1 MTFKKNIIL
10 LGATGSIGTST
21 LNLIRH
27 KREKFNLIGIS
38 AYRKT
43 EELKLISEEFNVKNV
58 CFFKNHNDVVFDKN
72 IKIMKGLE
80 GLLELASLNCD
91 IVVSGIAGLAGL
103 MPAYEA
109 LKNGNHIAIANKE
122 PIVVAGNILKECSK
136 NNNVKI
142 LPVDSEHNSI
152 FQCFNNN
159 QRENISHITL
169 TASGGPFLHR
179 SLNSFSNITVEEALK
194 HPNWEMGK
202 KISIDSATLINK
214 ALEVIEA
221 GYFFELNANQIQV
234 VIHPESII
242 HGLVHYKDGSVLANL
257 ALPDMISPLSVAIGY
272 PERYDL
278 NLAKLNLLEISQLN
292 FLKPDLK
299 KFPGLNFGW
308 HALNE
313 PNNFSIVFNASN
325 EIAVDL
331 FLKKRIK
338 FTSIIEIID
347 KCLNEQK
354 FNSANNLEET
364 LEIDKMSRIF
374 AKKISE
380 KFYV

>member
-1 MTFKKNIIL
+1 MTYKNIIL

-21 LNLIRH
+21 LNLIRK
-27 KREKFNLIGIS
+27 KREKFNLVGVS
-38 AYRKT
+38 TYEKT
-43 EELKLISEEFNVKNV
+43 EQLKLISEEFNVKNV
-58 CFFKNHNDVVFDKN
+58 CFFKNDQGISFGESTKV
-72 IKIMKGLE
+72 MKGHQ

-91 IVVSGIAGLAGL
+91 IVVSGISGLAGL
-103 MPAYEA
+103 MPAYMA
-109 LKNGNHIAIANKE
+109 LNNGNHIAIANKE
-122 PIVVAGNILKECSK
+122 PLVVAGNILIECSK
-136 NNNVKI
+136 KNNVKI

-152 FQCFNNN
+152 FQCFDNNH
-159 QRENISHITL
+159 RENVSHITL
-169 TASGGPFLHR
+169 TASGGPFLNR
-179 SLNSFSNITVEEALK
+179 SPNSFKEITIEEALK
-194 HPNWEMGK
+194 HPKWEMGK

-221 GYFFELNANQIQV
+221 GFLFELKSNQIKV

-272 PERYDL
+272 PDRYNLDL
-278 NLAKLNLLEISQLN
+278 PKLDLVEVSQLN

-313 PNNFSIVFNASN
+313 PNYFSIILNASN

-338 FTSIIEIID
+338 FTSIVDIID

-374 AKKISE
+374 AKKIAE

>member
-1 MTFKKNIIL
+1 MTFKNIIL

-21 LNLIRH
+21 LNLIRM
-27 KREKFNLIGIS
+27 KKEKFNLIGVS
-38 AYRKT
+38 AYEKT
-43 EELKLISEEFNVKNV
+43 QQLELISKEFNVKNV
-58 CFFKNHNDVVFDKN
+58 CYFKNDQGIIFDKS
-72 IKIMKGLE
+72 IKVLKGHQ

-91 IVVSGIAGLAGL
+91 IVVSGISGLAGL
-103 MPAYEA
+103 MPAYVA
-109 LKNGNHIAIANKE
+109 LNNGNNLAIANKE
-122 PIVVAGNILKECSK
+122 PLVVAGNILIECSK
-136 NNNVKI
+136 KNNVKI

-152 FQCFNNN
+152 FQCFDNNL
-159 QRENISHITL
+159 RENVSHITL
-169 TASGGPFLHR
+169 TASGGPFLNR
-179 SLNSFSNITVEEALK
+179 SLDSFKEITVEEALK
-194 HPNWEMGK
+194 HPKWEMGK

-221 GYFFELNANQIQV
+221 GFLFELKSNQINV

-257 ALPDMISPLSVAIGY
+257 GLPDMISPLSVAIGY
-272 PERYDL
+272 PERYNLDL
-278 NLAKLNLLEISQLN
+278 PKLDLIEVSQLN

-313 PNNFSIVFNASN
+313 PNYFSIILNASN

-338 FTSIIEIID
+338 FTSIVEIID

>member
-1 MTFKKNIIL
+1 MTQKNIIL

-21 LNLIRH
+21 LNLIRK
-27 KREKFNLIGIS
+27 KREKFNLIGVS
-38 AYRKT
+38 AYEKT
-43 EELKLISEEFNVKNV
+43 EQLKLISKEFNVKNV
-58 CFFKNHNDVVFDKN
+58 CFFKNDQGTIFDES
-72 IKIMKGLE
+72 IKVMKGDQ

-91 IVVSGIAGLAGL
+91 IVVSGISGLAGL
-103 MPAYEA
+103 MPAYMA
-109 LKNGNHIAIANKE
+109 LNNGNNIAIANKE
-122 PIVVAGNILKECSK
+122 PLVVAGNILLECSK
-136 NNNVKI
+136 KNDVKI

-152 FQCFNNN
+152 FQCFDNKL
-159 QRENISHITL
+159 RENVSHITL
-169 TASGGPFLHR
+169 TASGGPFLYR
-179 SLNSFSNITVEEALK
+179 SLESFKEIRIEEALK
-194 HPNWEMGK
+194 HPKWEMGK

-221 GYFFELNANQIQV
+221 GFLFELKSNQINV

-272 PERYDL
+272 PERYNLDL
-278 NLAKLNLLEISQLN
+278 PKLDLVEVSQLN

-299 KFPGLNFGW
+299 KFPGLNYGW

-313 PNNFSIVFNASN
+313 PNYFSIVLNASN

-331 FLKKRIK
+331 FLKNRIK
-338 FTSIIEIID
+338 FTSIVEIID

-364 LEIDKMSRIF
+364 LEIDKISRIF

>member
-1 MTFKKNIIL
+1 MTQKNIIL

-21 LNLIRH
+21 LNLIRK
-27 KREKFNLIGIS
+27 KREKFNLIGVS
-38 AYRKT
+38 TYEKT
-43 EELKLISEEFNVKNV
+43 EQLKSISKEFNVKNV
-58 CFFKNHNDVVFDKN
+58 CFFKNDQGITFDKS
-72 IKIMKGLE
+72 IKVMKGRQ

-91 IVVSGIAGLAGL
+91 IVVSGISGLAGL
-103 MPAYEA
+103 MPAYIA
-109 LKNGNHIAIANKE
+109 LKNGNNIAIANKE
-122 PIVVAGNILKECSK
+122 PLVVAGNILIECSK
-136 NNNVKI
+136 KNNVKI

-152 FQCFNNN
+152 FQCFDNNL
-159 QRENISHITL
+159 RENVSHITL
-169 TASGGPFLHR
+169 TASGGPFLNR
-179 SLNSFSNITVEEALK
+179 SPNSFNEITVEEALK
-194 HPNWEMGK
+194 HPKWEMGK

-221 GYFFELNANQIQV
+221 GFLFELKSNQINV

-272 PERYDL
+272 PERYNLDL
-278 NLAKLNLLEISQLN
+278 PKLDLVEVSQLN

-313 PNNFSIVFNASN
+313 PNYFSIVLNASN

-331 FLKKRIK
+331 FLKNRIK
-338 FTSIIEIID
+338 FTSIVEIID

>member
-1 MTFKKNIIL
+1 MTFKNIIL

-21 LNLIRH
+21 LNLIRQ
-27 KREKFNLIGIS
+27 KKEKFNLIGIS
-38 AYRKT
+38 AYQKT
-43 EELKLISEEFNVKNV
+43 EQLKLISKEFSVKNI
-58 CFFKNHNDVVFDKN
+58 CFFKNDKGITFDKN
-72 IKIMKGLE
+72 INVMKGFE

-103 MPAYEA
+103 MPAYAA
-109 LKNGNHIAIANKE
+109 LNNGNHIAIANKE
-122 PIVVAGNILKECSK
+122 PLVVAGNILKACSK
-136 NNNVKI
+136 KNNVKI

-152 FQCFNNN
+152 FQCFDNS
-159 QRENISHITL
+159 QRENINHITL
-169 TASGGPFLHR
+169 TASGGPFLNR
-179 SLNSFSNITVEEALK
+179 SFNSFDKITIEEALK

-202 KISIDSATLINK
+202 KVSVDSATLINK

-221 GYFFELNANQIQV
+221 GHLFELNANQIEV

-272 PERYDL
+272 PQRYNL
-278 NLAKLNLLEISQLN
+278 NLPKLNLLEISQLN

-308 HALNE
+308 DALNG
-313 PNNFSIVFNASN
+313 PNYVSIILNAAN

-331 FLKKRIK
+331 FLNKKIN
-338 FTSIIEIID
+338 FTNIVEIID
-347 KCLNEQK
+347 KCLNDQNFK
-354 FNSANNLEET
+354 PANNLEEI
-364 LEIDKMSRIF
+364 LEIDKKSRNF
-374 AKKISE
+374 AINISE

>member
-1 MTFKKNIIL
+1 MTHKNIIL

-21 LNLIRH
+21 LNLIRK
-27 KREKFNLIGIS
+27 KREKFNLIGVS
-38 AYRKT
+38 TYEKT
-43 EELKLISEEFNVKNV
+43 EQLKSISKEFNVKNV
-58 CFFKNHNDVVFDKN
+58 CFFKNDQGTIFDKS
-72 IKIMKGLE
+72 IKVMKGRQ

-91 IVVSGIAGLAGL
+91 IVVSGISGLAGL
-103 MPAYEA
+103 MPAYMA
-109 LKNGNHIAIANKE
+109 LNNGNHIAIANKE
-122 PIVVAGNILKECSK
+122 PLVVAGNILIECSK
-136 NNNVKI
+136 KNNVKI

-152 FQCFNNN
+152 FQCFDNNL
-159 QRENISHITL
+159 RENVSHITL
-169 TASGGPFLHR
+169 TASGGPFLNR
-179 SLNSFSNITVEEALK
+179 SLNSFKEITIEEALK
-194 HPNWEMGK
+194 HPKWEMGK

-221 GYFFELNANQIQV
+221 GFLFELKSNQINV

-272 PERYDL
+272 PERYSLDL
-278 NLAKLNLLEISQLN
+278 PKLDLVNVSQLN

-313 PNNFSIVFNASN
+313 PNYFSIVLNASN

-364 LEIDKMSRIF
+364 LEIDKISRIF

>member
-1 MTFKKNIIL
+1 MTLKNIIL
-10 LGATGSIGTST
+10 LGATGSIGKST
-21 LNLIRH
+21 LSLIRQ

-38 AYRKT
+38 AYKNT
-43 EELKLISEEFNVKNV
+43 EQLKLISDEFNVKNI
-58 CFFKNHNDVVFDKN
+58 CFFKNDEDIIFNKCTKV
-72 IKIMKGLE
+72 MKGQD

-91 IVVSGIAGLAGL
+91 IVVSGISGLAGL
-103 MPAYEA
+103 MPAYTA
-109 LKNGNHIAIANKE
+109 INNGNNIAIANKE
-122 PIVVAGNILKECSK
+122 PLVVAGNLLIECSK
-136 NNNVKI
+136 KNNVKI

-152 FQCFNNN
+152 FQCFDNNF
-159 QRENISHITL
+159 RENISHITL
-169 TASGGPFLHR
+169 TASGGPFLNR
-179 SLNSFSNITVEEALK
+179 PLNNFKDITIEEALK
-194 HPNWEMGK
+194 HPKWEMGK

-221 GYFFELNANQIQV
+221 GFLFELKANEINV

-272 PERYDL
+272 PERYNLDLPEL
-278 NLAKLNLLEISQLN
+278 NLVEVSQLN
-292 FLKPDLK
+292 FSKPDLE

-308 HALNE
+308 NALNE
-313 PNNFSIVFNASN
+313 PNYFSIILNAAN

-331 FLKKRIK
+331 FLKKRIN
-338 FTSIIEIID
+338 FTSIVQIID
-347 KCLNEQK
+347 KCLNEQN
-354 FNSANNLEET
+354 FNPAIDLDEI
-364 LEIDKMSRIF
+364 LEIDKVSRIF

>member
-1 MTFKKNIIL
+1 MTLKNIIL
-10 LGATGSIGTST
+10 LGATGSIGKST
-21 LNLIRH
+21 LNLIRQ

-38 AYRKT
+38 AYKNT
-43 EELKLISEEFNVKNV
+43 EQLKLISEEFNVKNV
-58 CFFKNHNDVVFDKN
+58 CFFKNDKD
-72 IKIMKGLE
+72 IIFKKCTKVMKGHD

-91 IVVSGIAGLAGL
+91 IVVSGISGLAGL
-103 MPAYEA
+103 MPAYTA
-109 LKNGNHIAIANKE
+109 INNGNNIAIANKE
-122 PIVVAGNILKECSK
+122 PLVVAGNILIECSK
-136 NNNVKI
+136 KNNVKI

-152 FQCFNNN
+152 FQCFDNNF
-159 QRENISHITL
+159 RENISHITL
-169 TASGGPFLHR
+169 TASGGPFLNR
-179 SLNSFSNITVEEALK
+179 PLNNFKDITIEEALK
-194 HPNWEMGK
+194 HPKWQMGK

-221 GYFFELNANQIQV
+221 GFLFELKSNEINV

-272 PERYDL
+272 PERYNLDLPEL
-278 NLAKLNLLEISQLN
+278 NLVEVSQLN
-292 FLKPDLK
+292 FLKPDLE

-308 HALNE
+308 NALNG
-313 PNNFSIVFNASN
+313 PNYISIILNAAN

-331 FLKKRIK
+331 FLKKRIN
-338 FTSIIEIID
+338 FTSIVEIID
-347 KCLNEQK
+347 KCLNDQN
-354 FNSANNLEET
+354 FNPAHDLDEI
-364 LEIDKMSRIF
+364 LEIDKVSRIF

>member
-1 MTFKKNIIL
+1 MTYKNIIL

-21 LNLIRH
+21 LNLIRK
-27 KREKFNLIGIS
+27 KREKFNIIGVS
-38 AYRKT
+38 AYEKT
-43 EELKLISEEFNVKNV
+43 EQLKLISKEFNVKNV
-58 CFFKNHNDVVFDKN
+58 CFFKNDQGTIFDESVKV
-72 IKIMKGLE
+72 MKGRQ

-91 IVVSGIAGLAGL
+91 IVVSGISGLAGL
-103 MPAYEA
+103 MPAYMA

-122 PIVVAGNILKECSK
+122 PLVVAGNILIECSK
-136 NNNVKI
+136 KNNVKI

-152 FQCFNNN
+152 FQCFDNNL
-159 QRENISHITL
+159 RENVSHITL
-169 TASGGPFLHR
+169 TASGGPFLNR
-179 SLNSFSNITVEEALK
+179 SLDSFKEITIEEALK
-194 HPNWEMGK
+194 HPKWEMGK

-221 GYFFELNANQIQV
+221 GILFELKSSQINV

-272 PERYDL
+272 PERYNLDL
-278 NLAKLNLLEISQLN
+278 PKLDLIEVSQLN

-313 PNNFSIVFNASN
+313 PNYFSIVLNASN

-331 FLKKRIK
+331 FLKNKIK
-338 FTSIIEIID
+338 FTSIVEIID

-354 FNSANNLEET
+354 FNSAKNIEET
-364 LEIDKMSRIF
+364 LEIDKISRNF
-374 AKKISE
+374 AKQISE

>member
-1 MTFKKNIIL
+1 MTHKNIIL
-10 LGATGSIGTST
+10 LGATGSIGSST
-21 LNLIRH
+21 LNFIRK
-27 KREKFNLIGIS
+27 KRKKFNLIGVS
-38 AYRKT
+38 TYEKT
-43 EELKLISEEFNVKNV
+43 EQLKLISKEFNVKNV
-58 CFFKNHNDVVFDKN
+58 CYFKNDQGTTFDKS
-72 IKIMKGLE
+72 IKVMKGRQ

-91 IVVSGIAGLAGL
+91 IVVSGISGLAGL
-103 MPAYEA
+103 MPAYTA
-109 LKNGNHIAIANKE
+109 LNNGNHIAIANKE
-122 PIVVAGNILKECSK
+122 PLVVAGNILIECSK
-136 NNNVKI
+136 KNNVKI

-152 FQCFNNN
+152 FQCFDNNL
-159 QRENISHITL
+159 RENVSHITL
-169 TASGGPFLHR
+169 TASGGPFLNR
-179 SLNSFSNITVEEALK
+179 SPSSFKDITIEEALK
-194 HPNWEMGK
+194 HPKWEMGK

-221 GYFFELNANQIQV
+221 GFLFELKSNQIKV

-272 PERYDL
+272 PERYNLDL
-278 NLAKLNLLEISQLN
+278 PKLDLVEVSQLN

-313 PNNFSIVFNASN
+313 PNYFSIILNASN

-338 FTSIIEIID
+338 FTSIVEIID

-374 AKKISE
+374 AKKIAE

>member
-1 MTFKKNIIL
+1 MTYKNIIL

-21 LNLIRH
+21 LNLIRK

-38 AYRKT
+38 TYEKT
-43 EELKLISEEFNVKNV
+43 EQLKLISEEFNVKNV
-58 CFFKNHNDVVFDKN
+58 CFFKNDQGITFGES
-72 IKIMKGLE
+72 IKVMKGHQ

-91 IVVSGIAGLAGL
+91 IVVSGISGLAGL
-103 MPAYEA
+103 MPAYMA
-109 LKNGNHIAIANKE
+109 LKNGNNIAIANKE
-122 PIVVAGNILKECSK
+122 PLVVAGNILIECSK
-136 NNNVKI
+136 KNNVKI

-152 FQCFNNN
+152 FQCFDINL
-159 QRENISHITL
+159 RENVSHITL
-169 TASGGPFLHR
+169 TASGGPFLNR
-179 SLNSFSNITVEEALK
+179 SLNSFKEITIEEALK
-194 HPNWEMGK
+194 HPKWEMGK

-221 GYFFELNANQIQV
+221 GFLFELKSNQINV

-272 PERYDL
+272 PERYSLDL
-278 NLAKLNLLEISQLN
+278 PKLDLIEVSQLN

-313 PNNFSIVFNASN
+313 PNYFSIVLNASN

-331 FLKKRIK
+331 FLKNRIK
-338 FTSIIEIID
+338 FTSIVDIID

-354 FNSANNLEET
+354 FNSAKNLEET
-364 LEIDKMSRIF
+364 LEIDKISRIF

>member
-1 MTFKKNIIL
+1 MTLKNIIL
-10 LGATGSIGTST
+10 LGATGSIGKST
-21 LNLIRH
+21 LNLIRQ

-38 AYRKT
+38 AYKNT
-43 EELKLISEEFNVKNV
+43 EQLKLISEEFNVKNV
-58 CFFKNHNDVVFDKN
+58 CFFKNDKDIIFN
-72 IKIMKGLE
+72 KCTKVLKGHD

-91 IVVSGIAGLAGL
+91 IVVSGISGLAGL
-103 MPAYEA
+103 MPAYTA
-109 LKNGNHIAIANKE
+109 INNGNNIAIANKE
-122 PIVVAGNILKECSK
+122 PLVVAGNMLIECSK
-136 NNNVKI
+136 KNNVKI

-152 FQCFNNN
+152 FQCFDNNF
-159 QRENISHITL
+159 RENISHITL
-169 TASGGPFLHR
+169 TASGGPFLNR
-179 SLNSFSNITVEEALK
+179 PLNNFKDIKIEEALK
-194 HPNWEMGK
+194 HPKWEMGK

-221 GYFFELNANQIQV
+221 GFLFELKSNEINV

-272 PERYDL
+272 PERYNLDL
-278 NLAKLNLLEISQLN
+278 PKLNLVEVSQLN
-292 FLKPDLK
+292 FLKPDLE

-308 HALNE
+308 NALNG
-313 PNNFSIVFNASN
+313 PSYVSIILNAAN

-331 FLKKRIK
+331 FLKKRIN
-338 FTSIIEIID
+338 FTSIVEIID
-347 KCLNEQK
+347 KCLNDQNFEP
-354 FNSANNLEET
+354 AHDLDEI
-364 LEIDKMSRIF
+364 LEIDRVSRVF

>member
-1 MTFKKNIIL
+1 MTHKNIIL
-10 LGATGSIGTST
+10 LGATGSIGSST
-21 LNLIRH
+21 LNFIRK
-27 KREKFNLIGIS
+27 KREKFNLLGVS
-38 AYRKT
+38 TYEKT
-43 EELKLISEEFNVKNV
+43 EQLKSISNEFNVKNV
-58 CFFKNHNDVVFDKN
+58 CFFKNDQGTIFDKN
-72 IKIMKGLE
+72 VKVMKGRQ

-91 IVVSGIAGLAGL
+91 IVVSGISGLAGL
-103 MPAYEA
+103 MPAYTA
-109 LKNGNHIAIANKE
+109 LNNGNHIAIANKE
-122 PIVVAGNILKECSK
+122 PLVVAGNILIECSK
-136 NNNVKI
+136 KNNVKI

-152 FQCFNNN
+152 FQCFDNNL
-159 QRENISHITL
+159 RENVSHITL
-169 TASGGPFLHR
+169 TASGGPFLNR
-179 SLNSFSNITVEEALK
+179 SPSSFKDITIEEALK
-194 HPNWEMGK
+194 HPKWEMGK

-221 GYFFELNANQIQV
+221 GFLFELKSNQIKV

-272 PERYDL
+272 PERYNLDL
-278 NLAKLNLLEISQLN
+278 PKLDLVEVSQLN

-313 PNNFSIVFNASN
+313 PNYFSIILNASN

-338 FTSIIEIID
+338 FTSIVEIID

-354 FNSANNLEET
+354 FNSANNLEEI

>member
-1 MTFKKNIIL
+1 MTYKNIIL

-21 LNLIRH
+21 LNLIRK

-38 AYRKT
+38 TYEKT
-43 EELKLISEEFNVKNV
+43 EQLKLISEEFNVKNV
-58 CFFKNHNDVVFDKN
+58 CFFKNDQGITFGES
-72 IKIMKGLE
+72 IKVMKGHQ

-91 IVVSGIAGLAGL
+91 IVVSGISGLAGL
-103 MPAYEA
+103 MPAYMA
-109 LKNGNHIAIANKE
+109 LKNGNNIAIANKE
-122 PIVVAGNILKECSK
+122 PLVVAGNILIECSK
-136 NNNVKI
+136 KNNVKI

-152 FQCFNNN
+152 FQCFDINL
-159 QRENISHITL
+159 RENVSHITL
-169 TASGGPFLHR
+169 TASGGPFLNR
-179 SLNSFSNITVEEALK
+179 SLNSFKEITIEEALK
-194 HPNWEMGK
+194 HPKWEMGK

-221 GYFFELNANQIQV
+221 GFLFELKSNQINV

-272 PERYDL
+272 PERYSLDL
-278 NLAKLNLLEISQLN
+278 PKLDLIEVSQLN

-299 KFPGLNFGW
+299 KFPGLNLGW

-313 PNNFSIVFNASN
+313 PNYFPIVLNASN

-331 FLKKRIK
+331 FLKNRIK
-338 FTSIIEIID
+338 FTSIVDIID

-364 LEIDKMSRIF
+364 LEIDKISRIF

>member
-1 MTFKKNIIL
+1 MTLKNIIL
-10 LGATGSIGTST
+10 LGATGSIGKST
-21 LNLIRH
+21 LNLIRQ

-38 AYRKT
+38 AYKNT
-43 EELKLISEEFNVKNV
+43 EQLKLISDEFNVKNI
-58 CFFKNHNDVVFDKN
+58 CFFKNDEDIIFNKCTKV
-72 IKIMKGLE
+72 MKGQD

-91 IVVSGIAGLAGL
+91 IVVSGISGLAGL
-103 MPAYEA
+103 MPAYTA
-109 LKNGNHIAIANKE
+109 INNGNNIAIANKE
-122 PIVVAGNILKECSK
+122 PLVVAGNILIECSK
-136 NNNVKI
+136 KNNVKI

-152 FQCFNNN
+152 FQCFDNNF
-159 QRENISHITL
+159 RENISHITL
-169 TASGGPFLHR
+169 TASGGPFLNR
-179 SLNSFSNITVEEALK
+179 PLNNFRDITIEEALK
-194 HPNWEMGK
+194 HPKWKMGK

-221 GYFFELNANQIQV
+221 GFLFELKANEINV

-272 PERYDL
+272 PERYNLDLPAL
-278 NLAKLNLLEISQLN
+278 NLVEVSQLN
-292 FLKPDLK
+292 FSKPDLE

-308 HALNE
+308 NALNG
-313 PNNFSIVFNASN
+313 PNYISIILNAAN

-331 FLKKRIK
+331 FLKKRIN
-338 FTSIIEIID
+338 FTSIVEIID
-347 KCLNEQK
+347 KCLNDQN
-354 FNSANNLEET
+354 FNPAHDLDEI
-364 LEIDKMSRIF
+364 LEIDKISRIF

>member
-1 MTFKKNIIL
+1 MSLKNIIL

-21 LNLIRH
+21 LNLIRQ
-27 KREKFNLIGIS
+27 KREKINLIGVS
-38 AYRKT
+38 AYENT
-43 EELKLISEEFNVKNV
+43 DQLKLISEEFNVKNV
-58 CFFKNHNDVVFDKN
+58 CYFKNEKN
-72 IKIMKGLE
+72 VEFNKNTKVMKGDE
-80 GLLELASLNCD
+80 GLLELASLDCD
-91 IVVSGIAGLAGL
+91 IVVSGISGLAGL

-109 LKNGNHIAIANKE
+109 LNNGNHIAIANKE
-122 PIVVAGNILKECSK
+122 PLVVAGNLLIDCSK
-136 NNNVKI
+136 KNNANI

-152 FQCFNNN
+152 FQCFDNNV
-159 QRENISHITL
+159 RKNISHITL
-169 TASGGPFLHR
+169 TASGGPFLKR
-179 SLNSFSNITVEEALK
+179 PLNSFKKITINEALK
-194 HPNWEMGK
+194 HPKWEMGK

-221 GYFFELNANQIQV
+221 GLLFELNSSQINV

-257 ALPDMISPLSVAIGY
+257 ALPNMISPLSVAIGY
-272 PERYDL
+272 PERY
-278 NLAKLNLLEISQLN
+278 NLELPKLNLIEISQLN

-308 HALNE
+308 HALNG
-313 PNNFSIVFNASN
+313 PSYVPIILNAAN

-331 FLKKRIK
+331 FLKKRIS
-338 FTSIIEIID
+338 FTSIVQIID
-347 KCLNEQK
+347 KCLNDQNY
-354 FNSANNLEET
+354 NSPNNLDEI
-364 LEIDKMSRIF
+364 LEIDKKARIF

>member
-1 MTFKKNIIL
+1 MTHKNIIL
-10 LGATGSIGTST
+10 LGATGSIGAST
-21 LNLIRH
+21 LNLIRK
-27 KREKFNLIGIS
+27 KREKFNLIGVS
-38 AYRKT
+38 TYEKT
-43 EELKLISEEFNVKNV
+43 EQLKLISKEFNVKNV
-58 CFFKNHNDVVFDKN
+58 CFFKNDQGTIFDKSIN
-72 IKIMKGLE
+72 VMKGLQ

-91 IVVSGIAGLAGL
+91 IVVSGISGLAGL
-103 MPAYEA
+103 MPAYMA
-109 LKNGNHIAIANKE
+109 LNNGNHIAIANKE
-122 PIVVAGNILKECSK
+122 PLVVAGNILIECSK
-136 NNNVKI
+136 KNNVKI

-152 FQCFNNN
+152 FQCFDNNL
-159 QRENISHITL
+159 RENVSHITL
-169 TASGGPFLHR
+169 TASGGPFLNR
-179 SLNSFSNITVEEALK
+179 SLNSFNEVTVKEALN
-194 HPNWEMGK
+194 HPKWEMGK

-221 GYFFELNANQIQV
+221 GFLFELKSNQINV

-272 PERYDL
+272 PERYNLDL
-278 NLAKLNLLEISQLN
+278 PKLDLIEVSQLN

-313 PNNFSIVFNASN
+313 PNYFSIVLNASN

-338 FTSIIEIID
+338 FTSIVEIID

-354 FNSANNLEET
+354 FNSAKNLEET
-364 LEIDKMSRIF
+364 LEIDKISRIF

>member
-1 MTFKKNIIL
+1 MTHKNIIL

-21 LNLIRH
+21 LNLIR
-27 KREKFNLIGIS
+27 KNKEKFNLIGVS
-38 AYRKT
+38 AYEKT
-43 EELKLISEEFNVKNV
+43 EKLKLISKEFNVKNV
-58 CFFKNHNDVVFDKN
+58 CYFKNDLGITFDKN
-72 IKIMKGLE
+72 IKVMKGNE

-91 IVVSGIAGLAGL
+91 IVVSGISGLAGL
-103 MPAYEA
+103 MPAYIA
-109 LKNGNHIAIANKE
+109 LNNGNHIAIANKE
-122 PIVVAGNILKECSK
+122 PLVVAGNILIECSK
-136 NNNVKI
+136 KNNVKI

-152 FQCFNNN
+152 FQCFDNNH
-159 QRENISHITL
+159 RENVSHITL
-169 TASGGPFLHR
+169 TASGGPFLNR
-179 SLNSFSNITVEEALK
+179 SFGSFNEITIEEALK
-194 HPNWEMGK
+194 HPNWKMGK

-221 GYFFELNANQIQV
+221 GHLFGLKSDQINV

-278 NLAKLNLLEISQLN
+278 DLPKLNLVEVSQLN

-299 KFPGLNFGW
+299 KFPGLNLGW

-313 PNNFSIVFNASN
+313 PNYFSIILNASN

-331 FLKKRIK
+331 FLKKKIK
-338 FTSIIEIID
+338 FTNIIDIID
-347 KCLNEQK
+347 KCLNELK

-364 LEIDKMSRIF
+364 LEIDKMSRMF
-374 AKKISE
+374 ANKISE

>member
-1 MTFKKNIIL
+1 MTLKNIIL
-10 LGATGSIGTST
+10 LGATGSIGKST
-21 LNLIRH
+21 LNLIRQ

-38 AYRKT
+38 AYKNT
-43 EELKLISEEFNVKNV
+43 EQLKLISEEFNVKNV
-58 CFFKNHNDVVFDKN
+58 CFFKNDKDIVFK
-72 IKIMKGLE
+72 KCTKVMKGHD

-91 IVVSGIAGLAGL
+91 IVVSGISGLAGL
-103 MPAYEA
+103 MPAYTA
-109 LKNGNHIAIANKE
+109 INNGNNIAIANKE
-122 PIVVAGNILKECSK
+122 PLVVAGNILIECSK
-136 NNNVKI
+136 KNNVKI

-152 FQCFNNN
+152 FQCFDNNF
-159 QRENISHITL
+159 RENISHITI
-169 TASGGPFLHR
+169 TASGGPFLNR
-179 SLNSFSNITVEEALK
+179 PLNNFKNITIEEALK
-194 HPNWEMGK
+194 HPKWQMGK

-221 GYFFELNANQIQV
+221 GFLFELKSNEINV

-272 PERYDL
+272 PERYNLDL
-278 NLAKLNLLEISQLN
+278 PKLNLVEVSQLN
-292 FLKPDLK
+292 FLKPDLE

-308 HALNE
+308 NALNG
-313 PNNFSIVFNASN
+313 PSYVSIILNAAN

-331 FLKKRIK
+331 FLKKRIN
-338 FTSIIEIID
+338 FTSIVEIID
-347 KCLNEQK
+347 KCLNDQNFEP
-354 FNSANNLEET
+354 AHDLDEI
-364 LEIDKMSRIF
+364 LEIDRVSRVF

>member
-1 MTFKKNIIL
+1 MTYKNIIL

-21 LNLIRH
+21 LNLIRK
-27 KREKFNLIGIS
+27 KREKFNLIGVS
-38 AYRKT
+38 AYEKT
-43 EELKLISEEFNVKNV
+43 EQLKLISEEFNVKNV
-58 CFFKNHNDVVFDKN
+58 CFFKNDQEITFDESIN
-72 IKIMKGLE
+72 ILKGHQ

-91 IVVSGIAGLAGL
+91 IVVSGISGLAGL
-103 MPAYEA
+103 MPAYMA

-122 PIVVAGNILKECSK
+122 PLVVAGNILIECSK
-136 NNNVKI
+136 KNNVKI

-152 FQCFNNN
+152 FQCFDNNL
-159 QRENISHITL
+159 RENVSHITL
-169 TASGGPFLHR
+169 TASGGPFLNR
-179 SLNSFSNITVEEALK
+179 PLNSFKEISIEEALK
-194 HPNWEMGK
+194 HPKWEMGK
-202 KISIDSATLINK
+202 KISVDSATLINK

-221 GYFFELNANQIQV
+221 GFLFELKSSQINV

-272 PERYDL
+272 PERYNLDL
-278 NLAKLNLLEISQLN
+278 PKLDLVEVSQLN

-313 PNNFSIVFNASN
+313 PNSFSIVLNASN

-338 FTSIIEIID
+338 FTSIVEIID

-354 FNSANNLEET
+354 FKSVENIEET
-364 LEIDKMSRIF
+364 LKIDKMSRIF
-374 AKKISE
+374 AGKISE